1 MYTYKQIYIHNIC
14 TCIRLF
20 MYIYMYIYSWRV
32 RVMRRARISSPVS
45 CMRFA
50 CMEGGVPSEL
60 EGNNLKGFQD
70 FHLKAQSKIWP

>member
-1 MYTYKQIYIHNIC
+1 MYILYIHIHVSV
-14 TCIRLF
+14 
-20 MYIYMYIYSWRV
+20 YIHVHSWRV